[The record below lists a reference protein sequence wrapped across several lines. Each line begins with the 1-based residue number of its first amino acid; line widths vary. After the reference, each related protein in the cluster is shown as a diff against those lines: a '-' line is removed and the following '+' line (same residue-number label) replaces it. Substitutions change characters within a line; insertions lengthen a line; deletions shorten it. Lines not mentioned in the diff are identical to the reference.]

1 MADKIS
7 QYAAEAKCDRFDG
20 DMTGAQAHS
29 IRERLGLT
37 EMWLAQAS
45 GTSED
50 DVTRW
55 EHSNHPVPY
64 SVANALFDVFQRTR
78 HAVAVVAAE
87 QRATVPAGPV
97 VTFRTDE
104 AYRDATGGPYSAAWH
119 RAAAGRID
127 DATGCGL
134 IYE

>member
-7 QYAAEAKCDRFDG
+7 QYAAETACDRFDG

-37 EMWLAQAS
+37 QEWLAEAS
-45 GTSED
+45 GTSVD
-50 DVTRW
+50 DIARW
-55 EHSNHPVPY
+55 EHSNHTVPY
-64 SVANALFDVFQRTR
+64 AVANTLFEVFQRTR
-78 HAVAVVAAE
+78 HAVTTLAADFE
-87 QRATVPAGPV
+87 SAAATGSV

-104 AYRDATGGPYSAAWH
+104 AYLEATGGPYSAAWH
-119 RAAAGRID
+119 RATAGRID
-127 DATGCGL
+127 DAAGCGL